1 MARIAQEE
9 IDALRNQADIVNVIS
24 HYIKVEHHGKNYKAV
39 CPFHNDHDP
48 SLTITPEK
56 KIYKCF
62 VCGNGGNVFTFVQNY
77 EKISFV
83 ESVGRVAELTGF
95 HLSTTPTA
103 SQEIKDPHKENMY
116 QILNEAI
123 AYTMYQMD
131 TPEAMNAK
139 QYLEDRG
146 LNEDVRKT
154 FQIGYDPSKDALT
167 KFLKAKGYEEKALV
181 GVNVT
186 RINESGAQDV
196 FRNRITFPIHDI
208 NGNPIGFSARSMNPE
223 NTSKYINTNET
234 DLFVKGDIVYNLHR
248 AKQEA
253 RRQKQIFLCEG
264 VTDVIAFH
272 KAGIENAV
280 CTLGTACTQRQLSLL
295 KKCAPKIVFCYDG
308 DNAGQRATYKA
319 AKLSQ
324 SIGIEV
330 AIVQNKTGKDPDEI
344 IRENGTEGLQNL
356 LKNQITWMEFVLE
369 YFEKNTNLQSYMD
382 KKEMILKLKE
392 EYDQLTDEMDRK
404 VFVDRLSEITKL
416 PIPYATEM
424 HERKVSEPIRK
435 LVVPDGTKRAQ
446 EMILSMMMKSLKAS
460 QKYEEELG
468 YLIGDDYNNLSMMIL
483 DLNHTYGKADVGK
496 LIDMCTDQNIRDLI
510 TNIVSNE
517 EYDVEYDEE
526 KLSGAMRKIKIEVL
540 ADQANQYKQQLQNAM
555 NGQSLTL
562 LINKYNE
569 CLQEQRRLLNEENQ
583 RSNENK
589 EN

>member
-24 HYIKVEHHGKNYKAV
+24 HYIKVERHGRNFKAI

-48 SLTITPEK
+48 SLTITPDK

-95 HLSTTPTA
+95 HLSSTPTTV
-103 SQEIKDPHKENMY
+103 QEVKDPHKENYY

-123 AYTMYQMD
+123 AYTMYQLD
-131 TPEAMNAK
+131 TSEAINAK

-146 LNEDVRKT
+146 LDSETRKV
-154 FQIGYDPSKDALT
+154 FQIGFDPTRDSLT
-167 KFLKAKGYEEKALV
+167 KFLKAKGYQEKDLV
-181 GVNVT
+181 GVNVS
-186 RINESGAQDV
+186 RITDHGIQDV
-196 FRNRITFPIHDI
+196 YHNRITFPIHDM
-208 NGNPIGFSARSMNPE
+208 NGNPIGFSARSMDPE
-223 NTSKYINTNET
+223 NPSKYINTNET
-234 DLFVKGDIVYNLHR
+234 DIFIKGDIVYNLHR

-272 KAGIENAV
+272 KAGVENAV

-319 AKLSQ
+319 AKLAMSL
-324 SIGIEV
+324 GIEV

-344 IRENGTEGLQNL
+344 IRASGPEGLQNL
-356 LKNQITWMEFVLE
+356 LRKQITWMEFVLE

-382 KKEMILKLKE
+382 KKEMIQKLKE
-392 EYDQLTDEMDRK
+392 EYDLLTDEMDRK
-404 VFVDRLSEITKL
+404 VFIDRLSEITKL
-416 PIPYATEM
+416 PIPYANEPQ
-424 HERKVSEPIRK
+424 RKIVAEPIRK
-435 LVVPDGTKRAQ
+435 LVVPDGTKKAQ

-460 QKYEEELG
+460 KRYEDELG
-468 YLIGDDYNNLSMMIL
+468 YLIGDDYNTLSMMIL
-483 DLNHTYGKADVGK
+483 DLNHRFGKTDVGQ
-496 LIDMCTDQNIRDLI
+496 LIDMCLEQSIRDLV
-510 TNIVSNE
+510 TKIVSNE
-517 EYDVEYDEE
+517 EYDLEYDEE
-526 KLSGAMRKIKIEVL
+526 KLTGAMRKIKIEVL
-540 ADQANQYKQQLQNAM
+540 ADQANQYKEQLQNAM

-562 LINKYNE
+562 LIEKYNE
-569 CLQEQRRLLNEENQ
+569 CLQEQRRLMNEENE
-583 RSNENK
+583 RNNK
-589 EN
+589 EEKN